1 MVRSSAVQSVTLDE
15 DHSPWTEVE
24 IRSTTRQQV
33 MMLVVLKMKS
43 KTSPTF
49 AQVEMVD
56 ESEVGLTGSRG
67 VNFKSVFVSLILS
80 SHLSGGCLWRSTGP
94 DLRAPSSRL
103 ILLKPKIT
111 TIVKGNVCHL

>member
-1 MVRSSAVQSVTLDE
+1 MRSSAVQSVTLDE

-67 VNFKSVFVSLILS
+67 VNFNKFLSLLFF
-80 SHLSGGCLWRSTGP
+80 HLIFQGG
-94 DLRAPSSRL
+94 
-103 ILLKPKIT
+103 
-111 TIVKGNVCHL
+111 VCGGALDRTCVRHPLD